1 MAEEKAK
8 TQVKKP
14 TGERSKFGQGV
25 TGTPVRFSISRP
37 PGMCGSGCGAAT
49 KVKK

>member
-1 MAEEKAK
+1 MPNEKAK
-8 TQVKKP
+8 TQVKTPK
-14 TGERSKFGQGV
+14 GLRSKFGQGV
-25 TGTPVRFSISRP
+25 TGTPVRFSDSRP